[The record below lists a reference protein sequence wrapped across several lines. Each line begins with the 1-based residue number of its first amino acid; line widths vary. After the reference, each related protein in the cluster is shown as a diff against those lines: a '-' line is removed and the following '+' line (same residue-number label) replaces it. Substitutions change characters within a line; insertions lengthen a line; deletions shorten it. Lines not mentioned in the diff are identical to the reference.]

1 MKYGKFWK
9 GCMLFGLGA
18 ALILGGR
25 KADAADV
32 LKPGAPSTATAGKSA
47 AKSAESEATPYSLE
61 LTKDMEMPVTVSK
74 TVEPGEKLR
83 FTITVEESGWY
94 TFGGS
99 GAGNYYGWLENVTE
113 GTNVVD
119 WGFPLKDEFDAEL
132 RADTTYCLEVDPL
145 YELSEEDTFTLT
157 VRRPAFVIAE
167 RGQELTVPLDKIGD
181 TLTITS
187 GILQLDDSVQLS
199 YEWYQITEDDLEI
212 IPDATGGTYVLD
224 GISSSME
231 FMCVTTDG
239 NVTRRTF
246 VNIDVDSGLAFE
258 DGEDGVFEE
267 VDAKPGETVTLKV
280 NVVNPAGNELSYRWY
295 KQEDN
300 GTQDLDEATGDTLT
314 IADISKSGLYGC
326 NVDDGYMRLEKI
338 FIVTV
343 DSGFSVEHEVWNYV
357 YPGGDLE
364 LSVSASTESG
374 SLSYQWYDE
383 EDNVI
388 PGATEDHYMCSNILE
403 ECMYQCRVTDGY
415 NTESAFFHISF
426 MSDLS
431 VEGDYYRDVAPGDSV
446 IMEVTASS
454 SYGELTYQWYD
465 SEENP
470 IEGAVESSY
479 TVDSVM
485 ESQSYRCRVS
495 DDYTSEDC
503 YFYLNID
510 SGFDVEY
517 ESAHQVKYGD
527 DVSLEIHATTESGS
541 LTYQWYDQN
550 DELLEEVTGNCYT
563 VSNVTSAQYYTCL
576 VSDGYNS
583 RWIDFYISVDRG
595 LSVST
600 NRENEVYVKP
610 GGSASLRVDASTE
623 LGELSYEWYEGTDG
637 GWFQLVEGAEG
648 NVLEVGN
655 VNASQNYYC
664 AVMDGYNE
672 KYIYFN
678 IYVDSGFSAEA
689 QRLHLAD
696 KGTPV
701 NLTVEAQTSYGPL
714 KYIWTQYD
722 PEKDEEKTIAEG
734 VSSIQVT
741 GSGSRD
747 IYYCYVSDA
756 YNSKGIEITVTP
768 ASEGA
773 AVREG
778 ENQVAIAKAG
788 YLVYVPFVPQKTG
801 TYEFVSVG
809 EGEPYGYLMDREF
822 HVLDEDDDS
831 DGWNFKVS
839 YQLKAGMT
847 YYLGVRYV
855 DDTAVGT
862 TRVKISCLSEDFSC
876 DHPYLT
882 DWIQAQEATCTHGS
896 KRERRCTVC
905 GEVRQEEEDA
915 KAIPHSFSAWSVVTA
930 ATAQKEGLESRVC
943 TMCGLKETR
952 VTAKLPATVTVKLN
966 VNSLPLKVKQSTK
979 AVKVVEKASGD
990 TIASWSSSNKKV
1002 ATVNAKGKITGKK
1015 KGTAI
1020 ITVTMKSGAA
1030 ASVKIKVQKKAV
1042 KTTKVKAAKKKIT
1055 LKKGK
1060 SQTVKVEITPLTSLE
1075 KVKYTSSNS
1084 KIATVSAK
1092 GKITAKKPGKAKITV
1107 KSGKKKTVIN
1117 VTVK

>member
-32 LKPGAPSTATAGKSA
+32 LKPGVPSTATAGKSV

-99 GAGNYYGWLENVTE
+99 GVGSYSGWLENVTE

-132 RADTTYCLEVDPL
+132 RADTTYCLEVES

-157 VRRPAFVIAE
+157 VRKPAFVTMEYA
-167 RGQELTVPLDKIGD
+167 QHLTVPLEEIGD

-187 GILQLDDSVQLS
+187 GILQLDDSAQLS
-199 YEWYQITEDDLEI
+199 YAWYQITEDGSEI
-212 IPDATGGTYVLD
+212 IPDATDGTYVLD

-231 FMCVTTDG
+231 FMCVTTGG
-239 NVTRRTF
+239 NALRRTF

-258 DGEDGVFEE
+258 DEEDGVFEE

-517 ESAHQVKYGD
+517 ESVHQVKYGD

-541 LTYQWYDQN
+541 LTYQWYDQD

-563 VSNVTSAQYYTCL
+563 VSNVTSAQCYTCL

-583 RWIDFYISVDRG
+583 RWIDFYISVDSG
-595 LSVST
+595 LSVSA
-600 NRENEVYVKP
+600 NSENEVYVKP
-610 GGSASLRVDASTE
+610 GGSVSLRVDASTE
-623 LGELSYEWYEGTDG
+623 LGELAYQWYDG
-637 GWFQLVEGAEG
+637 EDESIEGAEG
-648 NVLEVGN
+648 NALEVGN
-655 VNASQNYYC
+655 VNTSQNYYC
-664 AVMDGYNE
+664 MVTDGYNTE
-672 KYIYFN
+672 YVFFN

-689 QRLHLAD
+689 QCLYLAD
-696 KGTPV
+696 KGTSV
-701 NLTVEAQTSYGPL
+701 NLTVAAQTNYGPL
-714 KYIWTQYD
+714 EYVWTQYD
-722 PEKDEEKTIAEG
+722 PVKDEYQTVAEG
-734 VSSIQVT
+734 TSTLQVT
-741 GSGSRD
+741 GSGSRVV
-747 IYYCYVSDA
+747 YYCRVSDA
-756 YNSKGIEITVTP
+756 YNSEEIAITVMP
-768 ASEGA
+768 VSAGA

-778 ENQVAIAKAG
+778 ENQVTVTKAG

-801 TYEFVSVG
+801 TYEFISVG
-809 EGEPYGYLMDREF
+809 EDDPYGYLMDHEF
-822 HVLDEDDDS
+822 HVLDENDDGS
-831 DGWNFKVS
+831 ENWNFKVC

-847 YYLGVRYV
+847 YYLGVRYL
-855 DDTAVGT
+855 DDTKVGT
-862 TRVKISCLSEDFSC
+862 IQVRISYLFEDFSC
-876 DHPYLT
+876 NHPYLT
-882 DWIQAQEATCTHGS
+882 DWVKVQESTCTHGS
-896 KRERRCTVC
+896 KSEKRCTVC
-905 GEVRQEEEDA
+905 GEARQTEEDA
-915 KAIPHSFSAWSVVTA
+915 VQIRHSFSDWSVVTA
-930 ATAQKEGLESRVC
+930 ATTSSEGLESRVC

-990 TIASWSSSNKKV
+990 TIVSWSSSNKKV

-1042 KTTKVKAAKKKIT
+1042 KTTKVKVAKKKIT

-1107 KSGKKKTVIN
+1107 KSGKKKTVIT